1 MKKNKFKQKIKQISV
16 VSLVGLALSPF
27 LSSTSVVLA
36 DEVDHQNDSN
46 YTTISVGDL
55 LSQFR
60 NTSTSSNLPVNKEN
74 ELTNL
79 KEQFQLSDED
89 TNFLKQQYLKNHPND
104 PLASSK
110 WKTAAAKA
118 TAKVAVPILKK
129 FAKKAGVKL
138 GDRAIENVIAIITGV
153 EDNVQGRLYKA
164 LRNMGFSKYWAGVAS
179 RAITFVLF

>member
-16 VSLVGLALSPF
+16 VSLVGLALSPL

-89 TNFLKQQYLKNHPND
+89 AIFLKQQYLKNHPND

-118 TAKVAVPILKK
+118 AAKVAVPILKK

>member
-16 VSLVGLALSPF
+16 VSLVGLALSPL

-89 TNFLKQQYLKNHPND
+89 ANFLKQQY
-104 PLASSK
+104 
-110 WKTAAAKA
+110 
-118 TAKVAVPILKK
+118 
-129 FAKKAGVKL
+129 
-138 GDRAIENVIAIITGV
+138 
-153 EDNVQGRLYKA
+153 
-164 LRNMGFSKYWAGVAS
+164 
-179 RAITFVLF
+179 